1 MNTIT
6 DGIDRSF
13 EDSMSALGRNVVY
26 IEKWPWGLGGGEYK
40 WWEYRNRPE
49 MKLDYVEEIQ
59 SRSQYADH
67 VAAGA
72 SRNRPVRFEDNFVES
87 AEVVGATPNYLQS
100 TALEL
105 EQGRFFSQDE
115 DIRGAKVVVLGAE
128 VVNSLFDGVSPL
140 GKEVR
145 IQGQKFNVIGTF
157 EKRGDFLGL
166 NNVDNMAAIP
176 MGSYE
181 NIFGLR
187 WGLQLSVRFP
197 DETTLEEG
205 QYEIEGIMRQIRQLD
220 PLEENDFAINKPEL
234 FEAEFQNMTS
244 TIYLVGIFLTGLALF
259 VGGIGVMNIMFVS
272 VKERTKEIGIRKAV
286 GAKSWEILSQF
297 LIEAIV
303 ICLIGGVIGIVLSI
317 GATQLINQFF
327 VAYMSWTTVLNAVL
341 LCSAVG
347 VIFGFIPSYKA
358 AKADPIESLRYE

>member
-26 IEKWPWGLGGGEYK
+26 IEKWPWGIGGGEYK

-49 MKLDYVEEIQ
+49 MKLDYVEDIQ

-72 SRNRPVRFEDNFVES
+72 SRNRPVRYDDNFVES

-105 EQGRFFSQDE
+105 DQGRFFTQDE
-115 DIRGAKVVVLGAE
+115 DVRGTKVVVLGAE
-128 VVNSLFDGVSPL
+128 VVNSLFDGASPL

-157 EKRGDFLGL
+157 KKRGDFLGL
-166 NNVDNMAAIP
+166 NNVDNMASMPIGA
-176 MGSYE
+176 YK
-181 NIFGLR
+181 NLFGLR
-187 WGLQLSVRFP
+187 SGLQLSIRFP
-197 DETTLEEG
+197 NEATLQEG
-205 QYEIEGIMRQIRQLD
+205 QFEVEGIMRQIRQLD

-234 FEAEFQNMTS
+234 FETEFQNMTS
-244 TIYLVGIFLTGLALF
+244 TIYLVGIFLT
-259 VGGIGVMNIMFVS
+259 FVS

-303 ICLIGGVIGIVLSI
+303 LCLIGGVIGIVLSV

-327 VAYMSWTTVLNAVL
+327 VAYMSWTTVVNAVL

-347 VIFGFIPSYKA
+347 IIFGFIPSYKA